1 LSGPARPRGSRYGAA
16 VVALRHV
23 LVLAWAGAA
32 ILAWTT
38 MPGPGEA
45 TAGAL
50 GSLVPADAPA
60 LETHRRSAELFRF
73 PVLANVAVV
82 QRDEEGLPGR
92 VQERA
97 FRRAAAIAEGDY
109 PELLS
114 IPFALPVTNTLGV
127 LPGSRE
133 SSTTAITF
141 LYFEPRVGLAAQVRL
156 TNWFMDIRV
165 DEPDDALVGK
175 TGLVPARIE
184 QARVIRDALPR
195 VQAGTVL
202 LIALVIGLTFR
213 GLAAPVVML
222 AAVGIAHVVSLRLVA
237 VGAATFE
244 LTMPQESEPVMLVLL
259 LGLVTNYSI
268 FLLAGLR
275 HRLAEG
281 ESRLEAAR
289 RAAGDTG
296 PIVLTAGL
304 IVASAAAAL
313 IVARLEFFR
322 VFGPALALAV
332 VVGVAV
338 ALTFVP
344 AALAL
349 LGRFAYWPG
358 RVRPAAEPGP
368 SAPAPSGGRLAARSR
383 LVSGLV
389 AGLCLLGLLAAAS
402 GLLRLELAVAP
413 IRDLPAGTEPRRA
426 ADAATAGFAEGILA
440 PTLVLVE
447 GERVRGQLAELAV
460 LQRTLERREG
470 VAGVIG
476 PGNVPFDIPRGALF
490 SERADAVR
498 YVVLLDRNPF
508 GSEGIEILEDL
519 RRDLPR
525 LLREAGLT
533 TARASLGGNT
543 ALAEETIATILDDLV
558 RISAAVLLVVLVL
571 LVLFLRSLVAPLY
584 LLAAGVLAVAA
595 ALGLTVYAVDL
606 LFGRTDITYYVPFMA
621 AVLMVALGSDYNILL
636 VGRVWQEARERPL
649 PEAIAVAAPR
659 AARTISI
666 AAVALACSFGLLAL
680 VPLGSFREFA
690 LAMVLG
696 VAIDAFVV
704 RTFLVPALLRLFGET
719 SGWPG
724 GFRASPA
731 AERAG

>member
-1 LSGPARPRGSRYGAA
+1 VSGDRAVRGSRYGGA
-16 VVALRHV
+16 VVALRHL
-23 LVLAWAGAA
+23 LVLGWAAA
-32 ILAWTT
+32 AVAAWTT
-38 MPGPGEA
+38 MPDAGEA

-82 QRDEEGLPGR
+82 QRNESGLPPR
-92 VQERA
+92 VQARTL
-97 FRRAAAIAEGDY
+97 RRAQAIAEQEY

-114 IPFALPVTNTLGV
+114 IPFALPITNALGIV
-127 LPGSRE
+127 PGSRE

-141 LYFEPRVGLAAQVRL
+141 LYFEPRVGLGAQVRL

-175 TGLVPARIE
+175 TGIVPARIE
-184 QARVIRDALPR
+184 QSRVIRDALPR

-213 GLAAPVVML
+213 GFAAPVVML
-222 AAVGIAHVVSLRLVA
+222 AAVAIAYAVSLRLVA
-237 VGAATFE
+237 LVTAT
-244 LTMPQESEPVMLVLL
+244 LDLSMPQESEPVMLVLL

-281 ESRLEAAR
+281 EGRLDAAR
-289 RAAGDTG
+289 RSAGDTG
-296 PIVLTAGL
+296 AIVLTAGL
-304 IVASAAAAL
+304 IVAAAAAAL
-313 IVARLEFFR
+313 VVAQLEFFR

-332 VVGVAV
+332 AVGLAV

-358 RVRPAAEPGP
+358 RVRPAP
-368 SAPAPSGGRLAARSR
+368 APTVRAAPSGGRLAARSR
-383 LVSGLV
+383 LTSAVVAALCVVGL
-389 AGLCLLGLLAAAS
+389 GAAAT
-402 GLLRLELAVAP
+402 GLLRLELAVTP
-413 IRDLPAGTEPRRA
+413 IGDLPRDTEPRRA
-426 ADAATAGFAEGILA
+426 AEAATAGFGPGILA

-447 GERVRGQLAELAV
+447 GPGIRRQRAALAEL
-460 LQRTLERREG
+460 QRALERRAG
-470 VAGVIG
+470 IAGVIG
-476 PGNVPFDIPRGALF
+476 PGNIPVDVPPGAIY

-508 GSEGIEILEDL
+508 ASEGIELLEAL

-525 LLREAGLT
+525 LLAGAGLG
-533 TARASLGGNT
+533 ARASLGGNT
-543 ALAEETIATILDDLV
+543 ALAEETIATIVDDLF

-584 LLAAGVLAVAA
+584 LLAAGVLALAA
-595 ALGLTVYAVDL
+595 ALGLTVYVVDL

-621 AVLMVALGSDYNILL
+621 AVLLVALGSDYNILL

-659 AARTISI
+659 AARTISV
-666 AAVALACSFGLLAL
+666 AALALALSFALLAL
-680 VPLGSFREFA
+680 VPLASFREFA

-704 RTFLVPALLRLFGET
+704 RTFLVPALLRLFGQT

-731 AERAG
+731 ADRV